1 MSSVISTD
9 IIIALVVVLITMAIL
24 IILGKGDF
32 LIAGYNTASKEEKEK
47 YNIKRLRL
55 LISAMLLVSVVYAVL
70 MIPFG
75 HDVVMVLMMTAVLVV
90 LALAVVIF
98 ANTWAKRK
106 G

>member
-47 YNIKRLRL
+47 YNIKRLRF
-55 LISAMLLVSVVYAVL
+55 LISAILLVSVVYAVL

-75 HDVVMVLMMTAVLVV
+75 QDVVWAMTMTAVLVV
-90 LALAVVIF
+90 LTLAVVIL
-98 ANTWAKRK
+98 ANTWAKKK

>member
-1 MSSVISTD
+1 MTAVISAD
-9 IIIALVVVLITMAIL
+9 IIIALVVILIIMAII

-47 YNIKRLRL
+47 YNIKRLRF
-55 LISAMLLVSVVYAVL
+55 LISAILLVSAVYAVL

-75 HDVVMVLMMTAVLVV
+75 QDVVWALTMTAVLVV
-90 LALAVVIF
+90 LALAVVIL
-98 ANTWAKRK
+98 ANTWAKKK